1 MKSTRYLIL
10 FLSVSL
16 FCSAGDFKQQVGIS
30 LKGSTN
36 GIGGDIYYRPI
47 KSIAFKVG
55 YEALNAS
62 LTAQTLQSYV
72 GGNIGSVSV
81 PMPTGGDMN
90 FDINSKF
97 KTGSLSF
104 LVGFQPF
111 GGLYITAGIGTFL
124 LNADISGT
132 PTNDLNLGSK
142 NVAGIGTVSPVI
154 PKDKIGSFVLNLSP
168 TNKVAPYFGIGLGS
182 FVPRKGRVSFALELG
197 TYYMGAPVISATL
210 PSGLKTENIDWGS
223 NITQSQINQ
232 YFGSINTDVSN
243 TLNDL
248 QTKLNTQVSDLNTQ
262 LKPFAFYP
270 VLKLTIGIKALEF

>member
-1 MKSTRYLIL
+1 MKTTRLLIL
-10 FLSVSL
+10 FLSATL
-16 FCSAGDFKQQVGIS
+16 LCSAGDFKQQIGIS

-36 GIGGDIYYRPI
+36 GIGADLYYRPI
-47 KSIAFKVG
+47 KSIAFKAG
-55 YEALNAS
+55 YEAFNAS

-72 GGNIGSVSV
+72 GSNIASVSV

-90 FDINSKF
+90 FDINSKL

-104 LVGFQPF
+104 LVGYQPF
-111 GGLYITAGIGTFL
+111 GGLYITAGVGTFL

-142 NVAGIGTVSPVI
+142 TVNGVTVSPVI
-154 PKDKIGSFVLNLSP
+154 PKDKIGNFLINLSP
-168 TNKVAPYFGIGLGS
+168 TNKIAPYFGIGLGS

-197 TYYMGAPVISATL
+197 AYYMGAPVVSATL
-210 PSGLKTENIDWGS
+210 PTGLKAENIDWGS
-223 NITQSQINQ
+223 NLTQSQRDQ
-232 YFGSINTDVSN
+232 YFGTINADVTN

-248 QTKLNTQVSDLNTQ
+248 QTKINSQVNDLNTQ
-262 LKPFAFYP
+262 MKPFAFYP

>member
-1 MKSTRYLIL
+1 MKTTRLLIL
-10 FLSVSL
+10 FLSATL
-16 FCSAGDFKQQVGIS
+16 LCSAGDFKQQIGIS

-36 GIGGDIYYRPI
+36 GIGADLYYRPI
-47 KSIAFKVG
+47 KSIAFKAG
-55 YEALNAS
+55 YEAFNAS

-72 GGNIGSVSV
+72 GSNIASVSV

-90 FDINSKF
+90 FDINSKL

-104 LVGFQPF
+104 LVGYQPF
-111 GGLYITAGIGTFL
+111 GGLYITAGVGTFL

-142 NVAGIGTVSPVI
+142 TVNGVTVSPVI
-154 PKDKIGSFVLNLSP
+154 PKDKIGNFLINLSP
-168 TNKVAPYFGIGLGS
+168 TNKIAPYFGIGLGS

-197 TYYMGAPVISATL
+197 AYYMGAPVVSATL
-210 PSGLKTENIDWGS
+210 PTGLKAENIDWGS
-223 NITQSQINQ
+223 TLTQSQRDQ
-232 YFGSINTDVSN
+232 YFGSINTDVTN

-248 QTKLNTQVSDLNTQ
+248 QTKINSQVNDLNTQ
-262 LKPFAFYP
+262 MKPFAFYP